1 MGFEISINDQEKI
14 VEIIYPARP
23 SDSEVDAYVREIKA
37 VMDRQ
42 PKGWRCLVDQRQLAV
57 MPPELV
63 EKVAEL
69 NAYGV
74 KRGMARAARVIATS
88 VANLQTARM
97 ARQASLEVPIK
108 TFTSR
113 DAALAW
119 LRAGE

>member
-1 MGFEISINDQEKI
+1 MGFVIKVDAAAGI
-14 VEIIYPARP
+14 VEITYPARP
-23 SDSEVDAYVREIKA
+23 TDSEIDVYVREIKA
-37 VMDRQ
+37 VMDVQ

-57 MPPELV
+57 MAPELV
-63 EKVAEL
+63 DKVAQL

-113 DAALAW
+113 DAAMAW
-119 LRAGE
+119 LKSAD

>member
-1 MGFEISINDQEKI
+1 MGFEISVNAEEKI
-14 VEIIYPARP
+14 VEITYPARVT
-23 SDSEVDAYVREIKA
+23 EAEINAYVREIKA
-37 VMDRQ
+37 IMDKQ

-63 EKVAEL
+63 DRVAEL
-69 NAYGV
+69 NAYGA

-97 ARQASLEVPIK
+97 ARQASLAVPIK

-119 LRAGE
+119 LRGEG

>member
-1 MGFEISINDQEKI
+1 MGFEISVNTEEKI
-14 VEIIYPARP
+14 VEITYPARP
-23 SDSEVDAYVREIKA
+23 TDAEIDAYVREIKA

-63 EKVAEL
+63 DKVAEL

-113 DAALAW
+113 DAAMAW
-119 LRAGE
+119 LRAEG

>member
-1 MGFEISINDQEKI
+1 MGFEIKVDAEARII
-14 VEIIYPARP
+14 EITYPARP
-23 SDSEVDAYVREIKA
+23 TDSEIDAYVREIKA
-37 VMDRQ
+37 VMDKQ

-57 MPPELV
+57 MPPDLV
-63 EKVAEL
+63 DKVAEL

-119 LRAGE
+119 LKAEG

>member
-1 MGFEISINDQEKI
+1 MGFDIKVDGEARIIEIT
-14 VEIIYPARP
+14 YPARP
-23 SDSEVDAYVREIKA
+23 TDSEIDAYVREIKA
-37 VMDRQ
+37 VMDKQ

-57 MPPELV
+57 MPPDLV
-63 EKVAEL
+63 DKVADL

-97 ARQASLEVPIK
+97 ARQAALVVPIK

-113 DAALAW
+113 EAALAW
-119 LRAGE
+119 LKAED

>member
-1 MGFEISINDQEKI
+1 MGFEISINAEEKI
-14 VEIIYPARP
+14 VEITYPARP
-23 SDSEVDAYVREIKA
+23 TESEIDAYVREIKA
-37 VMDRQ
+37 IMDRQ

-63 EKVAEL
+63 DKVAEL
-69 NAYGV
+69 NTYGV
-74 KRGMARAARVIATS
+74 QHGMARAARVIATS

-97 ARQASLEVPIK
+97 ARQADLRVPIK

-119 LRAGE
+119 LRAEG

>member
-1 MGFEISINDQEKI
+1 MGFEISVNEREQI
-14 VEIIYPARP
+14 VEITYPARP
-23 SDSEVDAYVREIKA
+23 SDSEIDAYVRDIKA
-37 VMDRQ
+37 VMDRL

-57 MPPELV
+57 MAPELV
-63 EKVAEL
+63 EKVAAL
-69 NAYGV
+69 NAYGAG
-74 KRGMARAARVIATS
+74 RGMARAARVIATS

-119 LRAGE
+119 LKAGE

>member
-1 MGFEISINDQEKI
+1 MGFEIRVDAVAGI
-14 VEIIYPARP
+14 VEITYPARP
-23 SDSEVDAYVREIKA
+23 TNSEIEAYVREIKA

-57 MPPELV
+57 MPPDLV
-63 EKVAEL
+63 ERVGEL
-69 NAYGV
+69 NAYGA

-113 DAALAW
+113 DAAMAW
-119 LRAGE
+119 LKGAD

>member
-1 MGFEISINDQEKI
+1 MGFDIKVDAEARI
-14 VEIIYPARP
+14 VEITYPARP
-23 SDSEVDAYVREIKA
+23 TDPEIEAYVREIKA
-37 VMDRQ
+37 VMDKQ

-57 MPPELV
+57 MPPDLV
-63 EKVAEL
+63 DKVAEL

-97 ARQASLEVPIK
+97 ARQAALVVPIK

-113 DAALAW
+113 DAAMAW
-119 LRAGE
+119 LKAED